1 MSDANRTSVRVVQ
14 EVTRGVTPASPAFQ
28 ELRVTASG
36 LTAQPNFVQSSEL
49 VSDRQVRDQIL
60 VGVEP
65 GGNIPQE
72 VSFGALDPVL
82 PGVMFNPWAVKL
94 QAEGGTEITAVSSTA
109 YTTSTRPSAFALGML
124 IRASGF
130 TNAANNG
137 LKLLTGGSTTSATV
151 SGGATET
158 PGATARL
165 KLVGFQCANGDC
177 AANGAGKTLTISAT
191 SGTWT
196 SLGLQPGEWVKVGGA
211 DTGTKFATAA
221 NNSWARI
228 ATVTAT
234 VLTFDIVPANWAT
247 DNGSGKTI
255 RIWVGDYIR
264 NGVTPISYTVEESFD
279 DLSPVQYQYYRGMQP
294 NQLQLQADA
303 QAILT
308 SSVDFIGRS
317 IEGPVT
323 TRFASATTI
332 APPEG
337 EVLSASANVGR
348 IAVDGGDSVTGPNF
362 VLGSSI
368 TIQNQLRRKNAV
380 GVLGTADVGAGR
392 VMVSGELNTYYG
404 DSTILAKVRANTAA
418 SWDARFIDPNG
429 TRAIVIDVPR
439 LKFGG
444 GDPEVGGVD
453 QDRTLNTPFMGLR
466 HPVLG
471 YTVQFQ
477 RFEEFEA

>member
-1 MSDANRTSVRVVQ
+1 MSDANRTAVRVVQ

-28 ELRVTASG
+28 ELRITASG
-36 LTAQPNFVQSSEL
+36 LTAQPNFVQSAEL
-49 VSDRQVRDQIL
+49 VSDRQVKDQIL
-60 VGVEP
+60 VGTEP
-65 GGNIPQE
+65 GGSIPQE

-82 PGVMFNPWAVKL
+82 PGVFFNPWALKQEVL
-94 QAEGGTEITAVSSTA
+94 GTNISAASSTA
-109 YTTSTRPSAFALGML
+109 YTTVAQPTAWALGML
-124 IRASGF
+124 VRATGF
-130 TNAANNG
+130 ANALNNG

-165 KLVGFQCANGDC
+165 KLVGFQCASGDC

-196 SLGLQPGEWVKVGGA
+196 SLGLQAGEWVKIGGEA
-211 DTGTKFATAA
+211 AGTQFATAA
-221 NNSWARI
+221 NNGWARI
-228 ATVTAT
+228 ASVSAT
-234 VLTFDIVPANWAT
+234 VLTFDIVPTNWAT

-255 RIWVGDYIR
+255 RLWVGDYLR
-264 NGVTPISYTVEESFD
+264 NGVTPIAYTVEEAFE

-294 NQLQLQADA
+294 NQLQVSVDA
-303 QAILT
+303 QQILT
-308 SSVDFIGRS
+308 STVEFVGRS
-317 IEGPVT
+317 VEGPVT
-323 TRFASATTI
+323 TRLGGATTLA
-332 APPEG
+332 APNA

-348 IAVDGGDSVTGPNF
+348 IAVDGGEAVTGPNF
-362 VLGSSI
+362 VLGASI
-368 TIQNQLRRKNAV
+368 TIANQLRRKNAV
-380 GVLGTADVGAGR
+380 AVLGTADVGAGR

-404 DSTILAKVRANTAA
+404 DATILNKVRGNQAA

-453 QDRTLNTPFMGLR
+453 QDRTLSTPFMGLR
-466 HPVLG
+466 HPTLG